1 MCFNG
6 VSPFFSFS
14 GLYDLYVQMFF
25 LEFPNDI
32 SYDLI
37 GNFMNNG
44 QASHF
49 FLDIQLLRVESF
61 ELGIN

>member
-1 MCFNG
+1 
-6 VSPFFSFS
+6 
-14 GLYDLYVQMFF
+14 MFF